1 MDTVEEVT
9 EPMSS
14 CQESLPLDLLAKIG
28 SSGQPSSDFHPD
40 SLPMEYP
47 SPAKNSMTLSVTSRE
62 EVFSISEVE
71 LFASTWPPKGILK
84 INMTLYFQ
92 IFGRFKIN
100 DPPSFLTILRI
111 NLNFPP

>member
-71 LFASTWPPKGILK
+71 LFASTWPPKGTVTIILNKLK
-84 INMTLYFQ
+84 I
-92 IFGRFKIN
+92 
-100 DPPSFLTILRI
+100 PPIL
-111 NLNFPP
+111 

>member
-1 MDTVEEVT
+1 MKSFSLLVLV
-9 EPMSS
+9 
-14 CQESLPLDLLAKIG
+14 ESLPPDFDMAKIG

-71 LFASTWPPKGILK
+71 LFASTWPPKGTYIKNQYDFVL
-84 INMTLYFQ
+84 
-92 IFGRFKIN
+92 
-100 DPPSFLTILRI
+100 S
-111 NLNFPP
+111 NFW

>member
-71 LFASTWPPKGILK
+71 LFASTWPPKGSILK
-84 INMTLYFQ
+84 INMTSSSCFQ

-100 DPPSFLTILRI
+100 DPPSFLTIL
-111 NLNFPP
+111 